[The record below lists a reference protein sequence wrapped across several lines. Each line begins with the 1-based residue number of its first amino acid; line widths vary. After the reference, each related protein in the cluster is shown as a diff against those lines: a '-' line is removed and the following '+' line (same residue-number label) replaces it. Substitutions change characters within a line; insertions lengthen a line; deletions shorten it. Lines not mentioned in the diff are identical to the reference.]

1 MKRYRMAVTVTII
14 SLLIASTP
22 AQSQIGGWDVGID
35 FPQDD
40 DSNPFSV
47 NEDGAATVDFFVY
60 NDELLPITVEFEY
73 EIPFDGEGDGPESE
87 NIAAGGNKTF
97 TLVISGIDVWAYQAD
112 SKEDFTISVTL
123 VSRAS
128 IPQPLP
134 ETKMASGELQIPR
147 VYSLEVDI
155 SDPVG
160 PMNSG
165 SEMSLQVTVSN
176 LGNVVDRV
184 GSVEVSDNCPL
195 LSTDNGLEILTTRD
209 IQSGQSS
216 SANILITASQSH
228 PQRNCDVE
236 VIISS
241 NGAANSG
248 GSEISEDEARI
259 TIEPP
264 PANQEEPDETEGP
277 EDTVEIV
284 SSNLPFMGPVMT
296 ISLALFAA
304 IGSRKGAD

>member
-147 VYSLEVDI
+147 VYSLEVDV

-160 PMNSG
+160 PMNAG
-165 SEMSLQVTVSN
+165 SEMSLQVTVRN
-176 LGNVVDRV
+176 NGNVNDRV
-184 GSVEVSDNCPL
+184 GSIEVSDNCPL
-195 LSTDNGLEILTTRD
+195 LTTDNGLDILTTRD
-209 IQSGQSS
+209 IQSGQKTEAS
-216 SANILITASQSH
+216 ITISASQSH
-228 PQRNCDVE
+228 PQRKCDLE
-236 VIISS
+236 VTISS
-241 NGAANSG
+241 NGAANTG
-248 GSEISEDEARI
+248 GSDISNDEARI
-259 TIEPP
+259 TVEPP
-264 PANQEEPDETEGP
+264 PANEEQPEEPDDP
-277 EDTVEIV
+277 NQTVEIV
-284 SSNLPFMGPVMT
+284 SSNLPFTGSMLT
-296 ISLALFAA
+296 ISMLILAVF
-304 IGSRKGAD
+304 SVKKRS

>member
-14 SLLIASTP
+14 SLQIASTP
-22 AQSQIGGWDVGID
+22 AQSQIGGWDVGIE

-40 DSNPFSV
+40 DSNPFQV
-47 NEDGAATVDFFVY
+47 REDGSVSVEFFVY
-60 NDELLPITVEFEY
+60 NDELLPITVEFGY

-147 VYSLEVDI
+147 VYSLEVDV

-160 PMNSG
+160 PMNAG
-165 SEMSLQVTVSN
+165 SEMSLQVTVRN
-176 LGNVVDRV
+176 NGNVNDRV
-184 GSVEVSDNCPL
+184 GSIEVSDNCPL
-195 LSTDNGLEILTTRD
+195 LTTDNGLDILTTRD
-209 IQSGQSS
+209 IQSGQKTEASIMVS
-216 SANILITASQSH
+216 ASQSH
-228 PQRNCDVE
+228 PQRKCDLE
-236 VIISS
+236 VTISS
-241 NGAANSG
+241 NGAANTG
-248 GSEISEDEARI
+248 GSDISHDEARI
-259 TIEPP
+259 TVEPP
-264 PANQEEPDETEGP
+264 PANEEQPEEPDDP
-277 EDTVEIV
+277 NQTVEIV
-284 SSNLPFMGPVMT
+284 SSNLPFTGPMLT
-296 ISLALFAA
+296 ISMLILAVF
-304 IGSRKGAD
+304 SVKKRS

>member
-73 EIPFDGEGDGPESE
+73 EIPFEGEADGPESE
-87 NIAAGGNKTF
+87 NIASGGNKSF
-97 TLVISGIDVWAYQAD
+97 TLAITGIDVWAHQAD
-112 SKEDFTISVTL
+112 SKEDFTITVTL

-134 ETKMASGELQIPR
+134 ESKFASGELQIPR
-147 VYSLEVDI
+147 VYSLEVDV

-160 PMNSG
+160 PMNAG
-165 SEMSLQVTVSN
+165 SEMSLQVTVRN
-176 LGNVVDRV
+176 NGNVNDRV
-184 GSVEVSDNCPL
+184 GSIEVSDNCPL
-195 LSTDNGLEILTTRD
+195 LTTDNGLDILTTRD
-209 IQSGQSS
+209 IQSGQKTEASIMVS
-216 SANILITASQSH
+216 ASQSH
-228 PQRNCDVE
+228 PQRKCDLE
-236 VIISS
+236 VTISS
-241 NGAANSG
+241 NGAANTG
-248 GSEISEDEARI
+248 GSDISNDEARI
-259 TIEPP
+259 TVEPP
-264 PANQEEPDETEGP
+264 PANEEQPEEPDDP
-277 EDTVEIV
+277 NQTVEIV
-284 SSNLPFMGPVMT
+284 SSNLPFTGSMLT
-296 ISLALFAA
+296 ISMLILAVF
-304 IGSRKGAD
+304 SVKKRS

>member
-1 MKRYRMAVTVTII
+1 
-14 SLLIASTP
+14 
-22 AQSQIGGWDVGID
+22 
-35 FPQDD
+35 
-40 DSNPFSV
+40 
-47 NEDGAATVDFFVY
+47 
-60 NDELLPITVEFEY
+60 
-73 EIPFDGEGDGPESE
+73 
-87 NIAAGGNKTF
+87 AAGGNKTF

-134 ETKMASGELQIPR
+134 ETKEASGELQIPR

-241 NGAANSG
+241 NGATNSG

-264 PANQEEPDETEGP
+264 PADQEEPDETEGP

-284 SSNLPFMGPVMT
+284 SSNLPFMGPMLTV
-296 ISLALFAA
+296 SLVLLAA

>member
-73 EIPFDGEGDGPESE
+73 EIPFNGEADGPESE
-87 NIAAGGNKTF
+87 NIASGGNKSF
-97 TLVISGIDVWAYQAD
+97 TLAITGIDVWAHQAD

-147 VYSLEVDI
+147 VYSLEVDV

-160 PMNSG
+160 PMNAG
-165 SEMSLQVTVSN
+165 SEMSLQVTVRN
-176 LGNVVDRV
+176 NGNVNDRV
-184 GSVEVSDNCPL
+184 GSIEVSDNCPL
-195 LSTDNGLEILTTRD
+195 LTTDNGLDILTTRD
-209 IQSGQSS
+209 IQSGQKTEAS
-216 SANILITASQSH
+216 ITISASQSH

-236 VIISS
+236 VTISS
-241 NGAANSG
+241 NGAANTG
-248 GSEISEDEARI
+248 GSDISHDEVRI
-259 TIEPP
+259 TVEPP
-264 PANQEEPDETEGP
+264 PANEEQPEEPDDP
-277 EDTVEIV
+277 NQTVEIV
-284 SSNLPFMGPVMT
+284 SSNLPFASPILT
-296 ISLALFAA
+296 ISMLILAVFSVK
-304 IGSRKGAD
+304 SRF

>member
-147 VYSLEVDI
+147 VYSLEVDV

-160 PMNSG
+160 PMNAG
-165 SEMSLQVTVSN
+165 SEMSLQVTVRN
-176 LGNVVDRV
+176 NGNVNDRV
-184 GSVEVSDNCPL
+184 GSIEVSDNCPL
-195 LSTDNGLEILTTRD
+195 LTTDNGLDILTTRD
-209 IQSGQSS
+209 IQSGQKTEASIMVS
-216 SANILITASQSH
+216 ASQSH
-228 PQRNCDVE
+228 PQRKCDLE
-236 VIISS
+236 VTISS
-241 NGAANSG
+241 NGAANTG
-248 GSEISEDEARI
+248 GSDISNDEARI
-259 TIEPP
+259 TVEPP
-264 PANQEEPDETEGP
+264 PANEEQPEEPDDP
-277 EDTVEIV
+277 NQTVEIV
-284 SSNLPFMGPVMT
+284 SSNLPFTGSMLT
-296 ISLALFAA
+296 ISMLILAVF
-304 IGSRKGAD
+304 SVKKRS

>member
-73 EIPFDGEGDGPESE
+73 EIPFEGEADGPESE
-87 NIAAGGNKTF
+87 NIASGGNKSF
-97 TLVISGIDVWAYQAD
+97 TLAITGIDVWAHQAD
-112 SKEDFTISVTL
+112 SKEDFTITVTL

-134 ETKMASGELQIPR
+134 ESKFASGELQIPR
-147 VYSLEVDI
+147 VYSLEVDV

-160 PMNSG
+160 PMNAG
-165 SEMSLQVTVSN
+165 SEMSLQVTVRN
-176 LGNVVDRV
+176 NGNVNDRV
-184 GSVEVSDNCPL
+184 GSIEVSDNCPL
-195 LSTDNGLEILTTRD
+195 LTTDNGLDILTTRD
-209 IQSGQSS
+209 IQSGQKTEAS
-216 SANILITASQSH
+216 ITISASQSH
-228 PQRNCDVE
+228 PQRKCDLE
-236 VIISS
+236 VTISS
-241 NGAANSG
+241 NGAANTG
-248 GSEISEDEARI
+248 GSDISNDEARI
-259 TIEPP
+259 TVEPP
-264 PANQEEPDETEGP
+264 PANEEQPEEPDDP
-277 EDTVEIV
+277 NQTVEIV
-284 SSNLPFMGPVMT
+284 SSNLPFTGSMLT
-296 ISLALFAA
+296 ISMLILAVF
-304 IGSRKGAD
+304 SVKKRS